1 MGWHVGRL
9 SPAIPPKLTP
19 PTCSKTVPILGS
31 KQEVLVLLAGRPSD
45 PSYVEDLKDLEGNMH
60 VVRLQ
65 LHFPQEHQNH
75 RRGAYP
81 TKSTGIS
88 YGGGSK
94 VTASL
99 LPLTFC
105 S

>member
-1 MGWHVGRL
+1 MTSMVKVV
-9 SPAIPPKLTP
+9 A
-19 PTCSKTVPILGS
+19 
-31 KQEVLVLLAGRPSD
+31 ERPSD
-45 PSYVEDLKDLEGNMH
+45 PSYIKDLKGNMH
-60 VVRLQ
+60 TVWQQ

-94 VTASL
+94 VTVSISPSVLEYTEQCAPSAK
-99 LPLTFC
+99 T
-105 S
+105 